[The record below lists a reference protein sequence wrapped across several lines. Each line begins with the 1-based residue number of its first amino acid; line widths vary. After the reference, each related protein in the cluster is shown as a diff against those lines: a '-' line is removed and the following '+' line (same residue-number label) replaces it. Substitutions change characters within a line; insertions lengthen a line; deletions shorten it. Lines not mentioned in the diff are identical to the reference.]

1 MEPMQGTYETGS
13 EAETAAVA
21 QRLAAALPPRAAVL
35 LYGDLGAGK
44 TAFVRGL
51 VEGAGG
57 QPDDVS
63 SPTFVLM
70 QEYAGPRPV
79 DHVDL
84 YRLRGP
90 EVDDFAAEIEERLAG
105 DGIVA
110 IEWADRL
117 RRPIPD
123 AVHVRIDDLGGDAR
137 RIRIEGPPAGPTRS
151 GSSGLPW

>member
-1 MEPMQGTYETGS
+1 MHGIYESGS
-13 EAETAAVA
+13 EADTAAIA
-21 QRLAAALPPRAAVL
+21 RRLAAHLPRRAAVL

-51 VEGAGG
+51 VAGAGG
-57 QPDDVS
+57 EPDDVS

-70 QEYAGPRPV
+70 QEYGGDRPV

-90 EVDDFAAEIEERLAG
+90 EVDDFADELAERLAR

-117 RRPIPD
+117 TRRIEG

-137 RIRIEGPPAGPTRS
+137 RIRIERPQPG
-151 GSSGLPW
+151 

>member
-1 MEPMQGTYETGS
+1 MHGTFESHS
-13 EAETAAVA
+13 EAETADIAR
-21 QRLAAALPPRAAVL
+21 RLAGALPRGGAVL
-35 LYGDLGAGK
+35 LYGELGAGK

-51 VEGAGG
+51 VAGAGG
-57 QPDDVS
+57 EPEDVS

-70 QEYAGPRPV
+70 HEYAGARPV

-84 YRLRGP
+84 YRLHGP
-90 EVDDFAAEIEERLAG
+90 DVDGFADEIAERLAT

-117 RRPIPD
+117 TRPIPG

-137 RIRIEGPPAGPTRS
+137 RIRIENPSSDPAGARR
-151 GSSGLPW
+151 

>member
-1 MEPMQGTYETGS
+1 MEAIYESGS
-13 EAETAAVA
+13 ETETAEIAR
-21 QRLAAALPPRAAVL
+21 RLAAELPRRAAVL

-51 VEGAGG
+51 VAGAGG
-57 QPDDVS
+57 EPDDVS

-70 QEYAGPRPV
+70 QEYGGDPPV

-84 YRLRGP
+84 YRLHGP
-90 EVDDFAAEIEERLAG
+90 EVDDFADELADRLAR

-117 RRPIPD
+117 TRRIEG

-137 RIRIEGPPAGPTRS
+137 RIRIEGARPGQESAP
-151 GSSGLPW
+151 

>member
-1 MEPMQGTYETGS
+1 MQGIYESHS
-13 EAETAAVA
+13 ESETAEVA
-21 QRLAAALPPRAAVL
+21 RRLAGELPRRSAVL

-51 VEGAGG
+51 VAGAGG
-57 QPDDVS
+57 EPDDVS

-70 QEYAGPRPV
+70 QEYGGDRRV

-84 YRLRGP
+84 YRLREP
-90 EVDDFAAEIEERLAG
+90 EVEDFADELADRLAG

-117 RRPIPD
+117 TWPIEG

-137 RIRIEGPPAGPTRS
+137 RIRIDGPGPGPGQRAAR
-151 GSSGLPW
+151 